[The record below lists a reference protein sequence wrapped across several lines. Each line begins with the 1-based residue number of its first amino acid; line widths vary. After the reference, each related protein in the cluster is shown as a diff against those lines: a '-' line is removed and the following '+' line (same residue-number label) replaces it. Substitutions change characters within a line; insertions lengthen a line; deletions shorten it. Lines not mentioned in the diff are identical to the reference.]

1 MSTPETVITED
12 AAKLL
17 KLHKETL
24 RRWGRFDSGPIK
36 PVKVGRKFLWR
47 LDDINRLL
55 AGE

>member
-1 MSTPETVITED
+1 MSTPETVLTEV

>member
-1 MSTPETVITED
+1 MSTPKTALTKD

-17 KLHKETL
+17 KLSMETM
-24 RRWGRFDSGPIK
+24 RRWGRFGNGPIK

>member
-1 MSTPETVITED
+1 MSTPEILLTQD

-17 KLHKETL
+17 KLSIETM
-24 RRWGRFDSGPIK
+24 RRWGRYSNGPIK

-47 LDDINRLL
+47 IDDINRLL

>member
-1 MSTPETVITED
+1 MSTPEVVLTED

-17 KLHKETL
+17 KLSIETM
-24 RRWGRFDSGPIK
+24 RRWGRYGNGPIK

-47 LDDINRLL
+47 IQDINRLL

>member
-1 MSTPETVITED
+1 MSTPETVLTEV
-12 AAKLL
+12 AAEIL

-24 RRWGRFDSGPIK
+24 RRWGRFGNGPIK

-47 LDDINRLL
+47 IDDINRLL